1 MTITTLIVANILHK
15 NTPVIQYEHP
25 CIDILNNRY
34 VSSTYNFVWK
44 GTSVQLP
51 EFATEDDKSNSPID
65 IILPMMILIN
75 KILAYWVRYQI
86 GWRCY

>member
-1 MTITTLIVANILHK
+1 MEAVNKVHISYVLVHLLEVIGIKMTITTLIVANILHK

-44 GTSVQLP
+44 GTSY
-51 EFATEDDKSNSPID
+51 AIARICN
-65 IILPMMILIN
+65 
-75 KILAYWVRYQI
+75 RRRQI
-86 GWRCY
+86 KLTD